1 MDAVTMKIPFV
12 LLTLLAISGCQ
23 TADPLSA
30 KNDYKLPWWG
40 IGFTEPAHMTVWVET
55 SAVEDIKGRTFH
67 HVAAGT
73 AARITLEDGTEN
85 ARGWSG
91 VGRGSMPV
99 TGADLPKRIFVRW
112 QSIVER
118 KTYAGWIDISE
129 STRDIMRNATAR
141 RCHKYPEHS
150 ANPSALLNL
159 GLAPGGIIQVWAR
172 DNCYHANKVDRGQV
186 GIEPLGPYLGK
197 NKGRYAWEIKDSSQ
211 RYIDRFGIPY
221 GSW

>member
-1 MDAVTMKIPFV
+1 MKV
-12 LLTLLAISGCQ
+12 LFALLAMFLMSACQ
-23 TADPLSA
+23 SADPLSA

-67 HVAAGT
+67 NVAAGA
-73 AARITLEDGTEN
+73 AARSALENGTEN

-99 TGADLPKRIFVRW
+99 TDADLPKRLFVRW

-118 KTYAGWIDISE
+118 KTYSGWIDISE
-129 STRDIMRNATAR
+129 STRDIMRNSTAR
-141 RCHKYPEHS
+141 RCHKYPQIS
-150 ANPSALLNL
+150 ANPGALLNL
-159 GLAPGGIIQVWAR
+159 GLAPGGIIQVWVR
-172 DNCYHANKVDRGQV
+172 DDCYHAHKVDRGQV
-186 GIEPLGPYLGK
+186 GIEPLGPDQGK
-197 NKGRYAWEIKDSSQ
+197 YNGFYGKIKDSSQ
-211 RYIDRFGIPY
+211 RYIERFGIPY